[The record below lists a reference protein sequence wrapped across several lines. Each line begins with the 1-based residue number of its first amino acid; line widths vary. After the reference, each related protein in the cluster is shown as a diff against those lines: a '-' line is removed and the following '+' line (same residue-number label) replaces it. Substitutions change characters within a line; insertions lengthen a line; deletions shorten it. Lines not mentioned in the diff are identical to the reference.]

1 MNQLDKYLSFLFCA
15 VVSAAFPEKIEGKAV
30 DPDQVKKIDTLVMKP
45 GLLSTVVIAGLPI
58 MGDQASA
65 TSEQP
70 DGVQGGNDLPLLKF
84 C

>member
-1 MNQLDKYLSFLFCA
+1 M
-15 VVSAAFPEKIEGKAV
+15 
-30 DPDQVKKIDTLVMKP
+30 DPDQLKKIDTLVMKP
-45 GLLSTVVIAGLPI
+45 GLLSPVVIAGLPI

-70 DGVQGGNDLPLLKF
+70 DGVQGGNDLPLLQF